1 MQVKLINQALK
12 RVQLPGLSPT
22 KLEAFKAGVR
32 ALAYELEKD
41 TTPELQAER
50 CPDCCGEM
58 ETHPIKEGEFYCPS
72 CMIDDTTP
80 ETAEYLRRVIN
91 EPPALAI
98 VHTKPLTQQLNDLI
112 GKVFANEQA
121 FLAEFFPEGIA
132 VDEFYMASER
142 CRVVV
147 QPEYTT
153 TIKTAD
159 FLAWAEG
166 LNDERT

>member
-12 RVQLPGLSPT
+12 RVQLPDLSPS

-41 TTPELQAER
+41 TATLQSDLSELIA
-50 CPDCCGEM
+50 
-58 ETHPIKEGEFYCPS
+58 
-72 CMIDDTTP
+72 
-80 ETAEYLRRVIN
+80 
-91 EPPALAI
+91 
-98 VHTKPLTQQLNDLI
+98 
-112 GKVFANEQA
+112 KVFDNEEA

-142 CRVVV
+142 CRVVF
-147 QPEYTT
+147 QPSHTT
-153 TIKTAD
+153 TIKTTD

-166 LNDERT
+166 LNDG